1 MDNVPIYVVLTDP
14 GNEIDDELL
23 LWMLMTTQYNSIC
36 YIVCVPYN
44 TSNPTNDSI
53 TELDNTIR
61 TRIRRVNEV
70 FPGLFDSN
78 NEYKNDKNAKFIL
91 GGPEIIPREHITVN
105 FLIHIAPIFHINV
118 STFNNMVI
126 RHRIVQGDLE
136 YPNQSINLTKSVP
149 VEMEYLFEE
158 YNDQQKLFQA
168 ISHKTTEIKTSF
180 ARNVP
185 LTYTFMSSVPYNLKE
200 PILATAFKQF
210 VSRVNPSLK
219 WAEDISI
226 VNHKTIMAMLPPD
239 IYIDIT
245 TGIVPWMN
253 PSHVNDIKYKVKSFL
268 KDVKDPSPA
277 YVLRL
282 EHIAMA
288 VFYVT
293 GVLYVTDKFT
303 ADDLIDDEYARM
315 KWDEYIEKHQCNLTP
330 AYDVLAWIVVENG
343 FLPDTERCIQILN
356 GDV

>member
-1 MDNVPIYVVLTDP
+1 
-14 GNEIDDELL
+14 
-23 LWMLMTTQYNSIC
+23 MTTQRNSIW
-36 YIVCVPYN
+36 YIVCVPYD
-44 TSNPTNDSI
+44 TSNPTHDSI
-53 TELDNTIR
+53 VEIDSMIR
-61 TRIRRVNEV
+61 YRIRRVKEV

-78 NEYKNDKNAKFIL
+78 NEYTNDNCAKFIL
-91 GGPEIIPREHITVN
+91 GGPNIIPREHITVN

-149 VEMEYLFEE
+149 VEMKYLFEE
-158 YNDQQKLFQA
+158 YNDQQQLFQA
-168 ISHKTTEIKTSF
+168 ISYKTTEIKTSF

-185 LTYTFMSSVPYNLKE
+185 LTYKFMSGVPYNMKE
-200 PILATAFKQF
+200 PLLATAFEQF
-210 VSRVNPSLK
+210 VSRVNPALK
-219 WAEDISI
+219 WAENISI

-245 TGIVPWMN
+245 NGNVPWIHQ
-253 PSHVNDIKYKVKSFL
+253 SCLNDIKSKVKSFL
-268 KDVKDPSPA
+268 KDVKNPSPA
-277 YVLRL
+277 YVIRL

-303 ADDLIDDEYARM
+303 ADDLIDKEFARM
-315 KWDEYIEKHQCNLTP
+315 EWDEYIKKHQCNLTP
-330 AYDVLAWIVVENG
+330 AYDVLAWIVVEKG
-343 FLPDTERCIQILN
+343 FLPDVEGCIQML
-356 GDV
+356 